1 MKKQHQKWKFKLLI
15 VVLFLGNLMQAQT
28 PVEQYGQLKVV
39 GNKILG
45 ANNAAAQFRG
55 MSLFWSQWQ
64 GRFYNANVVKWLTD
78 DWCSGIIRAAM
89 AVDNDGYATNP
100 TAEKNKVFAVIDAA
114 IANGI
119 YVIVDFHVHD
129 AVLYKNQAKT
139 FFAEVATRYGN
150 QPNIIYEIW
159 NEPLDVSWSN
169 VIKPYHNELVQT
181 IRAIDSDN
189 IIVCGTR
196 SWSQRV
202 DEAGDDPVTGTNIAY
217 TLHYYAASHGQ
228 ELRNYCT
235 QALNKNVAIMVTE
248 YGVCEAS
255 GDGAINVGESNAWW
269 TYLDNNKISYCAW
282 AISDKAESASALP
295 GGASSN
301 GGWPANTLTASGKL
315 ERDYYKKKCG
325 SVVVVDPPASN
336 YKIYK
341 TRSPILID
349 GTVDL
354 HWSNAVVLPQS
365 VANVLQTGIVNTAD
379 LSGTFKALWDNNY
392 LYVLG
397 DVKDEVLN
405 QDSPNSWDDDGV
417 ELYFDINNDKS
428 GAYGANDAE
437 YNFEYNNAGVVSAN
451 PGTRALTNINYV
463 MVPKTGGYTFEVRI
477 PWTTLQ
483 GTPVVGQLL
492 GFDFH
497 VNDDDDGDTRDSK
510 LAWNATS
517 DDAWQFT
524 TSFGTAVL
532 EDTPSLGTRFELTAL
547 ENVSVY
553 PNPSSEII
561 SISGLTENFDYEMFD
576 VMGRKVLSGNL
587 AKDINLN
594 SLATGVYTILISF
607 NGKFKSI
614 KVVKGNEVN

>member
-1 MKKQHQKWKFKLLI
+1 MKKLILNWSLSMIVLLSGS
-15 VVLFLGNLMQAQT
+15 LASAQT
-28 PVEQYGQLKVV
+28 PVEQFGQLKVV

-45 ANNAAAQFRG
+45 ANNAPAQFRG

-64 GRFYNANVVKWLTD
+64 GRFYNANVVKWLRD

-100 TAEKNKVFAVIDAA
+100 TAEKNKIFAVIDAA

-139 FFAEVATRYGN
+139 FFAEVATKYGN

-159 NEPLDVSWSN
+159 NEPINVSWSN

-181 IRAIDSDN
+181 IRAIDPDN

-196 SWSQRV
+196 NWSQRV
-202 DEAGDDPVTGTNIAY
+202 DEAANDPVTGTNIAY

-235 QALNKNVAIMVTE
+235 QALNKNVAIIVTE

-255 GDGAINVGESNAWW
+255 GDGAINVAESNAWW
-269 TYLDNNKISYCAW
+269 TYLDNNNISYCAW

-301 GGWPANTLTASGKL
+301 GGWAAGTLTASGKL
-315 ERDYYKKKCG
+315 ERDYYKSKCG
-325 SVVVVDPPASN
+325 SVVVVDPPKNN
-336 YKIYK
+336 YKIY
-341 TRSPILID
+341 RSPSAITID
-349 GTVDL
+349 GTVDAF
-354 HWSNAVVLPQS
+354 WNNASVLPQTIG
-365 VANVLQTGIVNTAD
+365 NVLQTGITNSAD

-397 DVKDEVLN
+397 DIKDNVLN
-405 QDSPNSWDDDGV
+405 QDSPNSWDDDCV
-417 ELYFDINNDKS
+417 ELYFDINNDKA

-437 YNFEYNNAGVVSAN
+437 YNFEYNNAGVVTAN
-451 PGTRALTNINYV
+451 PGVRSVANINYV

-477 PWTTLQ
+477 PWSTLQ

-492 GFDFH
+492 GFDLH
-497 VNDDDDGDTRDSK
+497 VNDDDDGGVRDSK
-510 LAWNATS
+510 LAWNATA

-532 EDTPSLGTRFELTAL
+532 EDSPSLGTEVEEMML
-547 ENVSVY
+547 EQVSVY
-553 PNPSSEII
+553 PNPTNDII
-561 SISGLTENFDYEMFD
+561 TVGGLTENFDYEVFD
-576 VMGRKVLSGNL
+576 NMGRKVLSGNL
-587 AKDINLN
+587 TKDVYMNHL
-594 SLATGVYTILISF
+594 SAGVYTLVIKC

-614 KVVKGNEVN
+614 KVVKGNEMN